1 MKAGLKEII
10 RNEYVH
16 GHTNDLGQRI
26 MPTLEDLITKHKVAA
41 STVYRISSKD
51 KWKDQRNAFR
61 KKLREEIDLKK
72 TEELQSKLYK
82 SDEISAE
89 IAHEIFNKIKEL
101 LRKEDQISPNGLASV
116 SSSAL
121 TAQKLIQ
128 NTSPSIPSSSDSQ
141 SGFLDAMKILDEIA
155 ALKRSSLR
163 VREVKDLG

>member
-1 MKAGLKEII
+1 
-10 RNEYVH
+10 
-16 GHTNDLGQRI
+16 
-26 MPTLEDLITKHKVAA
+26 MPPKAA
-41 STVYRISSKD
+41 SS
-51 KWKDQRNAFR
+51 
-61 KKLREEIDLKK
+61 K

-141 SGFLDAMKILDEIA
+141 SAFLDAMKILDEVA
-155 ALKRSSLR
+155 ALKGSNS
-163 VREVKDLG
+163 

>member
-1 MKAGLKEII
+1 MKTNLKETI

-16 GHTNDLGQRI
+16 GYINALGQRV
-26 MPTLEDLITKHKVAA
+26 MPTLDALIAKYKVPS
-41 STVYRISSKD
+41 STVYRTSSKD

-61 KKLREEIDLKK
+61 DKLREEIDLQK
-72 TEELQSKLYK
+72 TEELQGKLFK

-128 NTSPSIPSSSDSQ
+128 NTSPSVPSSPDSQ
-141 SGFLDAMKILDEIA
+141 SSFLDAMKILDEVA
-155 ALKRSSLR
+155 ALKRSTA
-163 VREVKDLG
+163 

>member
-1 MKAGLKEII
+1 MKADLKETF

-16 GHTNDLGQRI
+16 GYINGLGQRV
-26 MPTLEDLITKHKVAA
+26 MPTLEDLITKYKAPA

-72 TEELQSKLYK
+72 TEELQGKLYK

-101 LRKEDQISPNGLASV
+101 LKKEVHLSPNGLASV

-121 TAQKLIQ
+121 TAQKLIK
-128 NTSPSIPSSSDSQ
+128 NTSPSFSSSLSSQ
-141 SGFLDAMKILDEIA
+141 DTFLDAMKILDEIA
-155 ALKRSSLR
+155 DLKRSSA
-163 VREVKDLG
+163 

>member
-1 MKAGLKEII
+1 MKADLKDII

-16 GHTNDLGQRI
+16 GYINALGQRV
-26 MPTLEDLITKHKVAA
+26 MPTLEDLINKYEAPA

-61 KKLREEIDLKK
+61 DQLREEIDLKK
-72 TEELQSKLYK
+72 TEELQGKLYK

-101 LRKEDQISPNGLASV
+101 LKKEVHLSPNGLASV

-121 TAQKLIQ
+121 TAQKLIK
-128 NTSPSIPSSSDSQ
+128 NTSPSFPSSLSSQ
-141 SGFLDAMKILDEIA
+141 DTFLDAMKILDEIA
-155 ALKRSSLR
+155 DLKRSSA
-163 VREVKDLG
+163 

>member
-1 MKAGLKEII
+1 MKADLKDII

-16 GHTNDLGQRI
+16 GYINALGQRV
-26 MPTLEDLITKHKVAA
+26 MPTLEDLINKYEAPA

-61 KKLREEIDLKK
+61 DQLREEIDLKK
-72 TEELQSKLYK
+72 TEELQGKLYK

-101 LRKEDQISPNGLASV
+101 LKKEVHISPNGLASV

-121 TAQKLIQ
+121 TAQKLIK
-128 NTSPSIPSSSDSQ
+128 NTTPSFPSSLSSQ
-141 SGFLDAMKILDEIA
+141 DTFLDAMKILDEIA
-155 ALKRSSLR
+155 
-163 VREVKDLG
+163 D

>member
-1 MKAGLKEII
+1 MKVDLKDII

-16 GHTNDLGQRI
+16 GYINDLGQRV
-26 MPTLEDLITKHKVAA
+26 MPTLEDLINKYEAPA

-61 KKLREEIDLKK
+61 NKLREEIDLKK
-72 TEELQSKLYK
+72 TEELQSKLYR

-128 NTSPSIPSSSDSQ
+128 NTSPSIPSSPDNQ
-141 SGFLDAMKILDEIA
+141 STFLDAMKILDEIA
-155 ALKRSSLR
+155 ALKRSTA
-163 VREVKDLG
+163 

>member
-1 MKAGLKEII
+1 MKADLKETI

-16 GHTNDLGQRI
+16 GHINDLGQRI
-26 MPTLEDLITKHKVAA
+26 MPTLEDLITKHEAPA

-61 KKLREEIDLKK
+61 NKLREEIDLKK

-101 LRKEDQISPNGLASV
+101 LRKEDQISPNGLALV

-121 TAQKLIQ
+121 TAQKFIQ
-128 NTSPSIPSSSDSQ
+128 NTSPSVPSSSNSQ
-141 SGFLDAMKILDEIA
+141 S
-155 ALKRSSLR
+155 SSWMQ
-163 VREVKDLG
+163 

>member
-1 MKAGLKEII
+1 MKADLKDII

-16 GHTNDLGQRI
+16 GYINALGQRV
-26 MPTLEDLITKHKVAA
+26 MPTLEDLINKYEAPA

-61 KKLREEIDLKK
+61 DKLREEIDLKK
-72 TEELQSKLYK
+72 TEELQGKLYK

-101 LRKEDQISPNGLASV
+101 LKKEVHLSPNGLASV

-121 TAQKLIQ
+121 TAQKLIK
-128 NTSPSIPSSSDSQ
+128 NTSPSFPSSLSSQ
-141 SGFLDAMKILDEIA
+141 STFLDAMKILDEIA
-155 ALKRSSLR
+155 DLKRSVS
-163 VREVKDLG
+163 

>member
-1 MKAGLKEII
+1 MKVDLKETI

-16 GHTNDLGQRI
+16 GHINDLGQRI
-26 MPTLEDLITKHKVAA
+26 MPTLEDLITKHKAPA

-51 KWKDQRNAFR
+51 KWKDQRNTF
-61 KKLREEIDLKK
+61 KNKLREEIDLKK

-82 SDEISAE
+82 SDKISAE

-128 NTSPSIPSSSDSQ
+128 NISPSVPSSPDSQ
-141 SGFLDAMKILDEIA
+141 SAFLDAMKILDEVA
-155 ALKRSSLR
+155 ALKRLTA
-163 VREVKDLG
+163 

>member
-1 MKAGLKEII
+1 MKADLKDII

-16 GHTNDLGQRI
+16 GYINALGQRV
-26 MPTLEDLITKHKVAA
+26 MPTLEDLINKYEAPA

-61 KKLREEIDLKK
+61 DQLREEIDLKK
-72 TEELQSKLYK
+72 TEELQGKLYK

-101 LRKEDQISPNGLASV
+101 LKKEVHLSPNGLASV

-121 TAQKLIQ
+121 TAQKLIK
-128 NTSPSIPSSSDSQ
+128 NTSPSLPSSLSHQ
-141 SGFLDAMKILDEIA
+141 CLLF
-155 ALKRSSLR
+155 
-163 VREVKDLG
+163 

>member
-1 MKAGLKEII
+1 MKADLKETF

-16 GHTNDLGQRI
+16 GHINDLGQRV
-26 MPTLEDLITKHKVAA
+26 MPTLEDLINKYEAPT

-61 KKLREEIDLKK
+61 DKLREEIDLKK
-72 TEELQSKLYK
+72 TEELQGKLYK

-101 LRKEDQISPNGLASV
+101 LKKEVHLSPNGLASV

-121 TAQKLIQ
+121 TAQKLIK
-128 NTSPSIPSSSDSQ
+128 NTSPSFPSSLSHQ
-141 SGFLDAMKILDEIA
+141 STFLDAMKILDEIA
-155 ALKRSSLR
+155 DLKRSSA
-163 VREVKDLG
+163 

>member
-1 MKAGLKEII
+1 MKAILKETI

-16 GHTNDLGQRI
+16 GYINELGQRV
-26 MPTLEDLITKHKVAA
+26 MPTLEDLINKYETPA

-51 KWKDQRNAFR
+51 KWKDQRKAFR
-61 KKLREEIDLKK
+61 NKPREEIDLKK

-116 SSSAL
+116 SSS
-121 TAQKLIQ
+121 
-128 NTSPSIPSSSDSQ
+128 
-141 SGFLDAMKILDEIA
+141 
-155 ALKRSSLR
+155 
-163 VREVKDLG
+163 

>member
-1 MKAGLKEII
+1 MKAILKETI

-16 GHTNDLGQRI
+16 GYINELGQRV
-26 MPTLEDLITKHKVAA
+26 MPTLENLINKYEAPA
-41 STVYRISSKD
+41 STIYRISSKD

-61 KKLREEIDLKK
+61 NKLREEIDLKK

-116 SSSAL
+116 SSS
-121 TAQKLIQ
+121 
-128 NTSPSIPSSSDSQ
+128 
-141 SGFLDAMKILDEIA
+141 
-155 ALKRSSLR
+155 
-163 VREVKDLG
+163 

>member
-1 MKAGLKEII
+1 MSVKNLKEVI

-16 GHTNDLGQRI
+16 GYINALGQRV
-26 MPTLEDLITKHKVAA
+26 MPTLDALIAKYKVPS
-41 STVYRISSKD
+41 STVYRTSSKD

-61 KKLREEIDLKK
+61 DKLREEIDLQK
-72 TEELQSKLYK
+72 TEELQGKLFK

-128 NTSPSIPSSSDSQ
+128 NISPSVPSSLDSQ
-141 SGFLDAMKILDEIA
+141 SAFLDAMKILDEVA
-155 ALKRSSLR
+155 ALKRATA
-163 VREVKDLG
+163 